1 VELFTYKFLKFTLVD
16 LIDVAVVATILY
28 KFLSL
33 MKGTR
38 AAQMITGLTLLFVL
52 AFFAYWFQLQGVMWL
67 FTNLATV
74 GFVVLVILFQPEI
87 RGVLAQI
94 GHSRVVRFFYR
105 SEESVSVDEI
115 TRAAMRL
122 SVLKHGALIVLE
134 RTVGLKDFI
143 QSGKELN
150 TSVSE
155 EMITTIFTPYT
166 PLHDGAIIIRGDT
179 IIAAACM
186 LPLSQNPAYLKM
198 FGMRHKAAVGITEES
213 DAICMVVSEETGEIS
228 IAYEGTLRR
237 DIERTQLKDVLTRF
251 HKVYLVTSLTSDLD
265 SPIQVRYITP
275 WKRL

>member
-1 VELFTYKFLKFTLVD
+1 MELFNYKFLKFTIID
-16 LIDVAVVATILY
+16 LIDVTVVAAILY

-94 GHSRVVRFFYR
+94 GHSRIVRFFYR
-105 SEESVSVDEI
+105 TEESVSVDEI
-115 TRAAMRL
+115 TRAVLKL

-213 DAICMVVSEETGEIS
+213 DAVCVVVSEESGEIS
-228 IAYEGTLRR
+228 IAFEGTLRR
-237 DIERTQLKDVLTRF
+237 DIERTQLKDVLSRF
-251 HKVYLVTSLTSDLD
+251 LKM
-265 SPIQVRYITP
+265 
-275 WKRL
+275 